1 MNTLELEEAIIG
13 ALMVEKTSI
22 DRIGS
27 LTAEM
32 FVSTPYKLIF
42 GAIQEL
48 LSNNIAVDLLTI
60 DSKLKQKGQLELV
73 GGIFG
78 LAKITSRVSSSAN
91 IEYHCAIIYQEYV
104 KREMIRIFTNK
115 LQLLATDGSDGFQ
128 EKENTI
134 AELESLT
141 IRAKKDFN
149 NFQNIAIDNL
159 QKLEKLQQSGSTITG
174 IDTKFKRLNKLGS
187 GWQNTNLIII
197 GARPATGKTAFCLN
211 IAENVAKQG
220 IGVAIFSMEMS
231 GAELVDRIISK
242 MSKVPAFK
250 MKSAMLS
257 QGDWIDIHAQN
268 FNLPIYIDD
277 TPSLNIQEFK
287 ARSRRAKKDFNIG
300 FIIVDYLQL
309 MTTFTKGN
317 RDQQLGEI
325 SRNLKAIAKE
335 LNVPV
340 VALAQL
346 NRDVEKSNRLPMLS
360 DLRESGSIEQDAD
373 MVCFL
378 HDNGEPTDIVGDVGL
393 VVAKHRA
400 GSLGIIPFDFEKET
414 QTFKEK
420 DNYATN

>member
-1 MNTLELEEAIIG
+1 MNTIELEEAIIG

-27 LTAEM
+27 LTPQM
-32 FVSTPYKLIF
+32 FISTPHKLIF
-42 GAIQEL
+42 EAIQEL
-48 LSNNIAVDLLTI
+48 TSNNIAIDLLTI
-60 DSKLKQKGQLELV
+60 NTKLKQKGQLELI
-73 GGIFG
+73 GGISE
-78 LAKITSRVSSSAN
+78 LAKITSRVSSSAH
-91 IEYHCAIIYQEYV
+91 IEHHCAIIYQEYV
-104 KREMIRIFTNK
+104 KREMIRIFSQK
-115 LQLLATDGSDGFQ
+115 LQILASDGADGFQ
-128 EKENTI
+128 EKENII

-149 NFQNIAIDNL
+149 NFQSIAVDNL
-159 QKLEKLQQSGSTITG
+159 QKLEKLQQSGLTITG
-174 IDTKFKRLNKLGS
+174 IDTKFRKLNKLGS
-187 GWQNTNLIII
+187 GWQNTDLIII
-197 GARPATGKTAFCLN
+197 GARPATGKTAFALN
-211 IAENVAKQG
+211 IAENIARQN
-220 IGVAIFSMEMS
+220 IPVAIFSMEMS
-231 GAELVDRIISK
+231 SSQLVDRIISK
-242 MSKVPAFK
+242 VSRVPAFK
-250 MKSAMLS
+250 IKSAMLS

-287 ARSRRAKKDFNIG
+287 IKSRRAKKDFNIG

-340 VALAQL
+340 IALAQL

-393 VVAKHRA
+393 VIAKHRA
-400 GSLGIIPFDFEKET
+400 GSLGIIPFEFEKET

-420 DNYATN
+420 ENGY